1 MEYFGENTLEQ
12 IILDLLDK
20 QKENRNLSTQ
30 ELIGKVNKVIEYFRE
45 SLLYEFDESE
55 ALEGDEFL
63 GLGIDNDNEEELT
76 QDRLAGWVEL
86 IKDKFQ

>member
-30 ELIGKVNKVIEYFRE
+30 ELIGKVNKVIEYYRE

-55 ALEGDEFL
+55 YPSTLQMVRKDIVKESD
-63 GLGIDNDNEEELT
+63 DN
-76 QDRLAGWVEL
+76 
-86 IKDKFQ
+86 